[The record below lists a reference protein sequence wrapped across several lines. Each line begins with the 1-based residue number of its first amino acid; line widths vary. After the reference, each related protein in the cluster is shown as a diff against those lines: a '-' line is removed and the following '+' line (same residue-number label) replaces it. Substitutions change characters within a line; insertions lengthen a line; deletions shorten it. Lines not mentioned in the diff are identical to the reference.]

1 MSLNERVEQWLA
13 GMRHQSAAI
22 AMKSEAQKRPIVILS
37 YAQAWDGSI
46 TTQAG
51 EAIELSSQTGKEM
64 THALRSWHDGI
75 LVGVGTVIADDP
87 LLTVREWDGPNPQ
100 PIVLDSKNR
109 LLSSSKICQENRCKP
124 WVLVVAKP
132 DKAAFDRETILIGSD
147 EAGRVNLDLAL
158 KEIYSRGIKSLMVEG
173 GATVISSF
181 LKAKLADAI
190 ILTIAPKLIGGYKA
204 VDSLIDDSYF
214 PRITSVNS
222 HQQENELVVWGELE
236 YQG

>member
-100 PIVLDSKNR
+100 PIVLD
-109 LLSSSKICQENRCKP
+109 L
-124 WVLVVAKP
+124 
-132 DKAAFDRETILIGSD
+132 
-147 EAGRVNLDLAL
+147 
-158 KEIYSRGIKSLMVEG
+158 
-173 GATVISSF
+173 
-181 LKAKLADAI
+181 
-190 ILTIAPKLIGGYKA
+190 
-204 VDSLIDDSYF
+204 SLIH
-214 PRITSVNS
+214 I
-222 HQQENELVVWGELE
+222 
-236 YQG
+236 